1 MQKSLQDISL
11 PYPFPNTLSGYLN
24 LPGTFLH
31 TLGTHRKSMDRN
43 NDNLGDI
50 LPKRYTTLSD
60 DTTANTQEKKHDHCC
75 HGGSADNSIY
85 HRFQGNLV
93 SDKILTEIC
102 HSEMIVIGIPGRIQ
116 KDQRNQ
122 TQIEDHRSFPIEFY
136 GIYKCADIRY
146 PKEYRMMKPY
156 GTYDCCRKVDQV
168 YHRMVTVKSHLPHPS
183 FRI

>member
-1 MQKSLQDISL
+1 
-11 PYPFPNTLSGYLN
+11 
-24 LPGTFLH
+24 
-31 TLGTHRKSMDRN
+31 
-43 NDNLGDI
+43 
-50 LPKRYTTLSD
+50 
-60 DTTANTQEKKHDHCC
+60 
-75 HGGSADNSIY
+75 
-85 HRFQGNLV
+85 
-93 SDKILTEIC
+93 
-102 HSEMIVIGIPGRIQ
+102 MIVIGIPGRIQ